1 MSTTVMDGAT
11 LYHLLSNGYSNL
23 MQNIDLIN
31 ELNVFPVPDGDTGK
45 NMTATLRGGLETAT
59 EDELSVGKM
68 MKSFSRGSLMNA
80 RGNSG
85 IILSQYIR
93 GIAEYT
99 KGKEKL
105 TPLEFIEALDN
116 GMKRAYTSVSKP
128 TEGTMLTVMREG
140 IHNESSV
147 KESGDFE
154 QCFQLLTDAFRT
166 SLMNTPNLLPVLRDA
181 GVVDSGGA
189 GLLCVFEGMQ
199 SALLGE
205 EIDSSSFQ
213 EESETMHFHSGDE
226 PAVKVRKISA
236 HTRYAVVAVATGQGI
251 KDYFLGCGVSVIIEG
266 GQTNNPSTK
275 AFISAFE
282 QLDADYIIV
291 MPNDSNIILTANQAA
306 QMYSHADVR
315 VIPTSSIAEGYSALS
330 MMDLS
335 LDSIE
340 KVVHEMTHYLPN
352 VTTGYVTTAT
362 RDAKLN
368 GIEIKQGHY
377 IGLTQNC
384 FYSDSTS
391 IVDAAVTLF
400 ENLPNAQDKQVIT
413 VFCGSAVT
421 DADKEEFY
429 DRILSRYPLM
439 EIGLL
444 DGNQEL
450 YHMIMAIE

>member
-1 MSTTVMDGAT
+1 
-11 LYHLLSNGYSNL
+11 
-23 MQNIDLIN
+23 
-31 ELNVFPVPDGDTGK
+31 
-45 NMTATLRGGLETAT
+45 
-59 EDELSVGKM
+59 
-68 MKSFSRGSLMNA
+68 
-80 RGNSG
+80 
-85 IILSQYIR
+85 
-93 GIAEYT
+93 
-99 KGKEKL
+99 
-105 TPLEFIEALDN
+105 
-116 GMKRAYTSVSKP
+116 
-128 TEGTMLTVMREG
+128 
-140 IHNESSV
+140 
-147 KESGDFE
+147 
-154 QCFQLLTDAFRT
+154 
-166 SLMNTPNLLPVLRDA
+166 
-181 GVVDSGGA
+181 
-189 GLLCVFEGMQ
+189 
-199 SALLGE
+199 
-205 EIDSSSFQ
+205 
-213 EESETMHFHSGDE
+213 MHFHSGDE

-444 DGNQEL
+444 DGNQKL